1 MADIPVVVAKDPVK
15 ERLRAI
21 KAKLNSPGV
30 AGKKLTP
37 QEIED
42 TLADIL
48 KHLEI
53 N

>member
-1 MADIPVVVAKDPVK
+1 MDKPVVIAQDPVK
-15 ERLRAI
+15 ERLKAI
-21 KAKLNSPGV
+21 KVKLNGAGTP
-30 AGKKLTP
+30 GKKLSN

-48 KHLEI
+48 NHLEI